1 MCHLPLSNK
10 LIKSAF
16 GHFTF
21 NWWDKPTKPEVVFK
35 NKMGKVMERV
45 QLDFFL
51 MKMKYESFCE
61 SFKFVFFILSMFS
74 WFASLILFLKCQSSY
89 NSSVYCYVASF
100 FCILLLQTG
109 SFMHWFFIFLSSVIF
124 IIICLVILAL
134 NTDSLSVFSPSFHP
148 LSLLSLSLFISSEK
162 WGLINC
168 VPAGL

>member
-89 NSSVYCYVASF
+89 NSSVYCYIASF
-100 FCILLLQTG
+100 FLYSAPPNRQFYAL
-109 SFMHWFFIFLSSVIF
+109 IFYFLVICYFHHYLPCYLSSKHGFSLCLLSIVPPSLPF
-124 IIICLVILAL
+124 I
-134 NTDSLSVFSPSFHP
+134 P
-148 LSLLSLSLFISSEK
+148 LSLHQQWK
-162 WGLINC
+162 MGLN
-168 VPAGL
+168 